1 MFYNGYFTS
10 WYRWYYG
17 LETLPDEAPTSPSVD
32 TVDVKPE
39 SRPNSPVPSIAQLET
54 EQETVARPKRFKF
67 SRP

>member
-17 LETLPDEAPTSPSVD
+17 LETLPDQAPASPSVD
-32 TVDVKPE
+32 TVEVKPE